1 MEQNAGEILKL
12 RLGMT
17 FRAAIALLTATAA
30 ISFCC
35 VAVAGPADQ
44 ASLVVDAAYAS
55 AQDAVRG
62 NLRDPG
68 SATFNPADAR
78 FFFSQAG
85 MVICGLVNARNG
97 FGGYAGPT
105 GWIAIAKH
113 GDDGVFRAEAILQGQ
128 SSQYRTLWRS
138 VCQRK
143 AVPRN
148 AMERELAAAF
158 AKSG

>member
-1 MEQNAGEILKL
+1 
-12 RLGMT
+12 MT
-17 FRAAIALLTATAA
+17 FRAVIASLTATAA
-30 ISFCC
+30 ISFCS
-35 VAVAGPADQ
+35 VAEAGQ

-148 AMERELAAAF
+148 VMEKELAAAF